1 VFSNRNDLLEAVVAL
16 HVVVGA
22 GVVGVAT
29 ARQLAERGDQVRLV
43 SRRGAGP
50 EQLAVERVAA
60 DATDAAA
67 LARLARGAVAIH
79 NCAAP
84 PYHRWTHDWPPLA
97 EALLDAAEAS
107 GAVLVSAGN
116 LYVYGPVDGP
126 LTEDLPAHPA
136 GPKARVRARMW
147 QDALARHEAG
157 RIRTADV
164 RASDHLGAGS
174 QSLLTAA
181 VLPRVLAGERASVPA
196 DLDAPHTW
204 TAVGDVART
213 LVAVAD
219 DERTWGRA
227 WHVPSAP
234 PMSVREVVTR
244 ACALADAPRPRLS
257 TMPGFVLWLGGLG
270 DPLVRELRETQYQL
284 RRPFVMDST
293 AATAAL
299 GITATPIEESLTE
312 TVRGVAPARR

>member
-1 VFSNRNDLLEAVVAL
+1 MAL

-29 ARQLAERGDQVRLV
+29 ARLLAERGDQVRLV

-50 EQLAVERVAA
+50 EQPAVERVAA
-60 DATDAAA
+60 DATDSAA

-84 PYHRWTHDWPPLA
+84 PYHRWTLDWPPLA
-97 EALLDAAEAS
+97 DALLDAAEAS

-116 LYVYGPVDGP
+116 LYLYGPVDGP
-126 LTEDLPAHPA
+126 LTEELPARPA

-157 RIRTADV
+157 RIRTVDV

-181 VLPRVLAGERASVPA
+181 VLPRALSGGRASVPA
-196 DLDAPHTW
+196 DLDSPHTW
-204 TAVGDVART
+204 TAVADVART

-244 ACALADAPRPRLS
+244 ACALADAPPPRLS

>member
-1 VFSNRNDLLEAVVAL
+1 VAQ
-16 HVVVGA
+16 HVIVGA
-22 GVVGVAT
+22 GAVGMAT
-29 ARQLAERGDQVRLV
+29 ARLLAERGDQVRLV
-43 SRRGAGP
+43 SRRGTGP
-50 EQLAVERVAA
+50 EHPAVERVAA
-60 DATDAAA
+60 DSTDAVV
-67 LARLARGAVAIH
+67 LSRLARGATAVF

-84 PYHRWTHDWPPLA
+84 PYHRWPLDWPPLA
-97 EALLDAAEAS
+97 AALLDAAEAT

-116 LYVYGPVDGP
+116 LYLYGPVDGP
-126 LTEDLPAHPA
+126 LTEELPARPA
-136 GPKARVRARMW
+136 GHKAHVRARIW

-174 QSLLTAA
+174 QSLITMA
-181 VLPRVLAGERASVPA
+181 VLPRVLAGRRASVPA

-204 TAVGDVART
+204 TAVTDVSRT

-234 PMSVREVVTR
+234 PLSIRELVTQ
-244 ACALADAPRPRLS
+244 ACALAAAAPPPRLS

-270 DPLVRELRETQYQL
+270 NPFVRELRETQYQF
-284 RRPFVMDST
+284 RRPFVMDSS
-293 AATAAL
+293 AATEAL
-299 GITATPIEESLTE
+299 GITPTPIEESLAE
-312 TVRGVAPARR
+312 TVRGVAAVPR

>member
-1 VFSNRNDLLEAVVAL
+1 VAL

-22 GVVGVAT
+22 GAVGVAT
-29 ARQLAERGDQVRLV
+29 ARRLAERGDQVRLV

-50 EQLAVERVAA
+50 EHASVERVAA
-60 DATDAAA
+60 DATDSVA
-67 LARLARGAVAIH
+67 LARLAHGAVALY

-84 PYHRWTHDWPPLA
+84 PYHRWTLDWPPLA
-97 EALLDAAEAS
+97 AALLDAAQAC

-116 LYVYGPVDGP
+116 LYLYGPVDGS
-126 LTEDLPAHPA
+126 LTEDLPARPA
-136 GPKARVRARMW
+136 GHKARVRARMW

-181 VLPRVLAGERASVPA
+181 VLPRVLAGKRASVPA
-196 DLDAPHTW
+196 ALDAPHTW

-219 DERTWGRA
+219 DERAWGRA
-227 WHVPSAP
+227 WHVPSVP
-234 PMSVREVVTR
+234 PLSVREVVTR
-244 ACALADAPRPRLS
+244 ACALADAPPPRLS
-257 TMPGFVLWLGGLG
+257 TMPALVLWLGGLG
-270 DPLVRELRETQYQL
+270 NPLVRELRETQYQF
-284 RRPFVMDST
+284 RRSFVMDTT

-299 GITATPIEESLTE
+299 GITPTPIEESLAE
-312 TVRGVAPARR
+312 TVRGVAPVPGH

>member
-1 VFSNRNDLLEAVVAL
+1 VAL

-22 GVVGVAT
+22 GAVGLAT
-29 ARQLAERGDQVRLV
+29 ARLLAARGERVRLV

-50 EQLAVERVAA
+50 EYPSVERVAA
-60 DATDAAA
+60 DATDSAA
-67 LARLARGAVAIH
+67 LARHASGAVALY

-84 PYHRWTHDWPPLA
+84 PYHRWPQEWPPLA
-97 EALLDAAEAS
+97 GALLDAAEEC

-116 LYVYGPVDGP
+116 LYLYGPVDGP
-126 LTEDLPAHPA
+126 LTEDLPARPA
-136 GPKARVRARMW
+136 GHKARVRARIW

-174 QSLLTAA
+174 VSLLTAA
-181 VLPRVLAGERASVPA
+181 VLPRVLAGRRASVPA

-204 TAVGDVART
+204 TAVADVART

-219 DERTWGRA
+219 DEGAWGRA
-227 WHVPSAP
+227 WHVPSVP
-234 PMSVREVVTR
+234 PLSVREVATR
-244 ACALADAPRPRLS
+244 ACALADAPPPRLS
-257 TMPGFVLWLGGLG
+257 TMPAPVLWLGGLG
-270 DPLVRELRETQYQL
+270 NPLVRELRETQYQF
-284 RRPFVMDST
+284 RGPFVMDSS

-299 GITATPIEESLTE
+299 GVTATPIEETLAG
-312 TVRGVAPARR
+312 TVSGMTLVGQ

>member
-1 VFSNRNDLLEAVVAL
+1 VAL
-16 HVVVGA
+16 HVIVGA
-22 GVVGVAT
+22 GAVGVAT
-29 ARQLAERGDQVRLV
+29 ARLLAARGDRVRLV
-43 SRRGAGP
+43 SRRGTGP
-50 EQLAVERVAA
+50 EHPSVDRVAA
-60 DATDAAA
+60 DATDSVA
-67 LARLARGAVAIH
+67 LARLAHGAVALY

-84 PYHRWTHDWPPLA
+84 PYHRWTLEWPPLA
-97 EALLDAAEAS
+97 TALLDTAEAS

-116 LYVYGPVDGP
+116 LYLYGPVDGP
-126 LTEDLPAHPA
+126 LTEELPARPA

-147 QDALARHEAG
+147 QDALDRHEAG

-181 VLPRVLAGERASVPA
+181 VLPRVLVGKRASVPA

-204 TAVGDVART
+204 TAVADVART

-219 DERTWGRA
+219 DERAWGRP
-227 WHVPSAP
+227 WHVPSGP
-234 PMSVREVVTR
+234 PLSVREVVTR
-244 ACALADAPRPRLS
+244 ACALAGAPPPRLP
-257 TMPGFVLWLGGLG
+257 TMPAPVLWLGGLG
-270 DPLVRELRETQYQL
+270 NPLVRELRETQYQF

-299 GITATPIEESLTE
+299 GVAATPIEQSLTE
-312 TVRGVAPARR
+312 TVCGVAPVPR